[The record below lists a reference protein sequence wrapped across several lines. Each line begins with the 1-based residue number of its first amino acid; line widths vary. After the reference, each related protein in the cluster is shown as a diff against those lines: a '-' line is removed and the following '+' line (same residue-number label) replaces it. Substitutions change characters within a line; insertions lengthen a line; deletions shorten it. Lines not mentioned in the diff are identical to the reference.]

1 MNLHAKDS
9 CPDSGAV
16 VFQRGSIYMTT
27 DNEHSGIAPH
37 RLRSRSGE
45 ARRLP
50 ALTADWRT
58 LLHRLIRASRVKSPP
73 ALLANNVLTV
83 MADIRRK
90 KLSGYGDTFADA
102 QGTAKQIYYAAKLQ
116 KTSEGWVVRLENY
129 LNKHMANR

>member
-27 DNEHSGIAPH
+27 DNEHSGTLRTDNEADLA
-37 RLRSRSGE
+37 RLDDF
-45 ARRLP
+45 P

-58 LLHRLIRASRVKSPP
+58 LLHRLIRASRVSP
-73 ALLANNVLTV
+73 LLPLLKNNVLTV

-90 KLSGYGDTFADA
+90 KLSGYGDTFANA

-116 KTSEGWVVRLENY
+116 KDIEG
-129 LNKHMANR
+129 